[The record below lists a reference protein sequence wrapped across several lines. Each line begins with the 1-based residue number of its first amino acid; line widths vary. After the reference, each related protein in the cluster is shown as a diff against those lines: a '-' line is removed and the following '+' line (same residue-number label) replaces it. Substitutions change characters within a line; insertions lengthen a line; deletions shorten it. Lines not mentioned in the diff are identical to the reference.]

1 MFDEDDDF
9 ELVDDEKEEE
19 LEEEL
24 EEEEKEEEEEEILS
38 FSDASD
44 PSDSPKPRP
53 RRKSSEPKPKPKK
66 KAISTAPPPLVDF
79 TRITRKRRVFTPEL
93 LSPTPATSTPRCA
106 FCHRLESQVEGG
118 FVSSH
123 PFVGKDGPLSVHKM
137 CALNSQ
143 EVARSA
149 SAYYNLQKAVNRG
162 KKIRCKKCGTFG
174 ASVMCCVNGCLKWWW
189 LWCVRCSRYHIPCA
203 VEEGLLSPD
212 ATHFPFIDQNQAFFC
227 HDHTPLKDDVLLKA
241 IVPSHSPLYP

>member
-9 ELVDDEKEEE
+9 ELDDEKEEE
-19 LEEEL
+19 LEAEL
-24 EEEEKEEEEEEILS
+24 EEDEKEEEEEEILS
-38 FSDASD
+38 FSD

-53 RRKSSEPKPKPKK
+53 RRQKSEPKPPKPKK
-66 KAISTAPPPLVDF
+66 KAVSTVAPPLVDF
-79 TRITRKRRVFTPEL
+79 TRITRKRRVFTQEL
-93 LSPTPATSTPRCA
+93 LSSAPATTTPLCA

-118 FVSSH
+118 FISSH
-123 PFVGKDGPLSVHKM
+123 PFVGKDGPLFVHKV
-137 CALNSQ
+137 CTLNSQ

-162 KKIRCKKCGTFG
+162 KKIRCKKCGAFG
-174 ASVMCCVNGCLKWWW
+174 ASLVCCVNGCLKWWW
-189 LWCVRCSRYHIPCA
+189 WQCVRCSRYHIPCA

-212 ATHFPFIDQNQAFFC
+212 AIHFPFIDKNQAFFC

-241 IVPSHSPLYP
+241 IVPSHSPLHP